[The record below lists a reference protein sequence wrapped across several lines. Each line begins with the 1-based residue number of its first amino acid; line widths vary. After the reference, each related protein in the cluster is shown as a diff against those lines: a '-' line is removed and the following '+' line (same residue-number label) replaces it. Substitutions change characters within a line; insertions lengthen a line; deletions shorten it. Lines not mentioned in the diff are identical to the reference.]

1 MRSGTHGADT
11 FSNSQMTAKCP
22 VPGTQCPVP
31 STQLRSPAR
40 ASFCCSRPRTDGGK
54 AAAAAAADGNEN
66 ESRIGEN
73 TKCGTLSEGRKLVEL
88 ETKVI
93 LRFPKISQPW
103 RRPSSAFK
111 FKTLC

>member
-1 MRSGTHGADT
+1 MLTLLATRRGLQST
-11 FSNSQMTAKCP
+11 QYP
-22 VPGTQCPVP
+22 VYPVP

-40 ASFCCSRPRTDGGK
+40 ASFCGSRPRTDGGK

-93 LRFPKISQPW
+93 
-103 RRPSSAFK
+103 
-111 FKTLC
+111 